1 MERSRAGLVK
11 WALSKADEYLQSAS
25 DNLKAE
31 RLFPAAEE
39 IFRAVETALEAL
51 LYHYGI
57 RKIEYPGTDRK
68 FTGRLALQFLVRDN
82 LVHPGRLD
90 RAAYDKYLAL
100 ASELHLAGYQHTT
113 IFEKGEL
120 ETNLRFAENLLT
132 KVRSTVGR

>member
-51 LYHYGI
+51 LYHYRAPVRQTCMKNFYTNRCYQI
-57 RKIEYPGTDRK
+57 
-68 FTGRLALQFLVRDN
+68 TGV
-82 LVHPGRLD
+82 
-90 RAAYDKYLAL
+90 
-100 ASELHLAGYQHTT
+100 
-113 IFEKGEL
+113 
-120 ETNLRFAENLLT
+120 TN
-132 KVRSTVGR
+132 